1 MNSGL
6 ERELTPCVKEWVG
19 PGRGPGRG
27 LCDGKQKQ
35 KCVCGQQNG
44 SQGYFLKPVFIK
56 KKGEKPWRQLGRHG
70 ISLVKKKENIN
81 TCKRKISCSNTF
93 KCKQWMFWGVD
104 YESLLSFLYFLI
116 FVKQT

>member
-1 MNSGL
+1 MGWS
-6 ERELTPCVKEWVG
+6 RK
-19 PGRGPGRG
+19 GPGRG

-44 SQGYFLKPVFIK
+44 SQGYFLKPMFIK

-70 ISLVKKKENIN
+70 ISLVKKKKRKYKYVQKENILQAIHSN
-81 TCKRKISCSNTF
+81 VSSGCS
-93 KCKQWMFWGVD
+93 GVWIMNH
-104 YESLLSFLYFLI
+104 LFLSSIFLI